1 MQTSAG
7 SQVLRGYRPP
17 FDATAAARLKGA
29 GAVLVGKTNMDEFG
43 MGSSTENSSYHVH
56 NALPTK
62 DLPYPAI
69 HLSIPKHKPKI
80 YASESRP

>member
-1 MQTSAG
+1 M
-7 SQVLRGYRPP
+7 
-17 FDATAAARLKGA
+17 
-29 GAVLVGKTNMDEFG
+29 GKTNMDEFG